1 MIANHNFV
9 VLRIGTPITFSE
21 LSIHLGRGSI
31 GGTSQA
37 VLLNLL
43 HLNPL
48 GIYCQVDTFCNSCMK
63 LQPLTPLSMALK
75 TASIRYGIFYS
86 LQTTKE
92 LGFSMRTNSSRLALA
107 VCTLLCL
114 GLTCCQ
120 KAPPH
125 SVTLTWD
132 PPRAVPGKSVVAY
145 NVYRSTTSGVGFVK
159 LASHVPGPPYEDR
172 LVQSGR
178 TYYYVVT
185 ALDQT
190 GQESGFS
197 GEVRATIP

>member
-1 MIANHNFV
+1 M
-9 VLRIGTPITFSE
+9 G
-21 LSIHLGRGSI
+21 
-31 GGTSQA
+31 
-37 VLLNLL
+37 
-43 HLNPL
+43 
-48 GIYCQVDTFCNSCMK
+48 
-63 LQPLTPLSMALK
+63 
-75 TASIRYGIFYS
+75 
-86 LQTTKE
+86 
-92 LGFSMRTNSSRLALA
+92 TNSSRLALA

-132 PPRAVPGKSVVAY
+132 PLRAVHGNSVVAY

-159 LASHVPGPPYEDR
+159 LACRVPGPPYEDR
-172 LVQSGR
+172 LVESGR

-190 GQESGFS
+190 DQESGFS